1 VQVPPRGVGA
11 ADPAHELGGDGPP
24 LVLLHAGI
32 CDMRMWDALWPRL
45 TAGHR
50 ALRVDLRGFGRSPE
64 PDGGG
69 HSHAAD
75 VVALIDRH
83 KLGPAAVVGCSMSG
97 RVALEVAVARP
108 DLLSRLVLVDS
119 GLPDHDWSPLLEEYG
134 AAEEA
139 AIEAGDLE
147 GAVEVNLRMWV
158 DGPQRSPGDVDPA
171 VRELVGRMQRR
182 AIELQLQQPDAREA
196 LLVPDIG
203 RRLGQVAA
211 PTLVITG
218 DLDVPDFLAIGRR
231 LEAEIPDARSAS
243 ISGAAHLP
251 SMERPDEF
259 MRLLNEFLRPMIV

>member
-1 VQVPPRGVGA
+1 
-11 ADPAHELGGDGPP
+11 
-24 LVLLHAGI
+24 
-32 CDMRMWDALWPRL
+32 MRMWDALWPRL

-50 ALRVDLRGFGRSPE
+50 AMRVDLRGFGRSPE
-64 PDGGG
+64 PAGGG

-75 VVALIDRH
+75 VAALIDH
-83 KLGPAAVVGCSMSG
+83 HGLAPAAVVGCSMSG
-97 RVALEVAVARP
+97 RVALEVAVAQP
-108 DLLSRLVLVDS
+108 QLVSRLVLVDS

-147 GAVEVNLRMWV
+147 AAVEANLRMWV

-182 AIELQLQQPDAREA
+182 AFELQLAQPDAEER
-196 LLVPDIG
+196 LLVPDVG
-203 RRLGQVAA
+203 SRLADVAG
-211 PTLVITG
+211 PTLVVTG

-231 LEAEIPDARSAS
+231 LQAEIPNARAAS
-243 ISGAAHLP
+243 IAGAAHLP

-259 MRLLNEFLRPMIV
+259 MRLLDGFLSAPIV